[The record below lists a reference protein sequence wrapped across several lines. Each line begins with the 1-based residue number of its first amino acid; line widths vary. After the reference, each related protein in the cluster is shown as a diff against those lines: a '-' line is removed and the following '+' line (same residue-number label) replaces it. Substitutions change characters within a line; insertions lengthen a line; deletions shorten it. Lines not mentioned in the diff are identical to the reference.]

1 MQSNTSFVPF
11 AWRPF
16 GIMSC
21 FCLFSLG
28 FFFLQ
33 GCPNETTKTCS
44 QDTDCPS
51 GQICKQS
58 RCEATSAG
66 CSADKDCPA
75 EKQCVQQICKDKQP
89 ACQNNSTC
97 KQSEVCLQGRCQP
110 QLCTDDRN
118 CPAGQRC
125 QGGSCVPSES
135 SAEITPN
142 EKLPNDGGSETLPET
157 TSDTPPTETTSE
169 NTPDATPV
177 CVPNRNGIIERNELT
192 FRIGAAISYT
202 AAGTES
208 APVDVDLKGTQ
219 GTDGIVTWDFSKK
232 FPDDSREV
240 DEVLPYKG
248 QWFEGDI
255 LDPIPE
261 YTSILTRNYPLVGV
275 ILAAYRPT
283 PDALQMLGWYSQE
296 KDRAKVKY
304 NQPVE
309 ILQFPL
315 KLGDSWLNKPTAKGS
330 FPKNLTLYSASE
342 DYEFNVD
349 AKGKAKLPAGTYDVL
364 RLRMK
369 FSQTQTLPA
378 FASLSRITY
387 FFIAECFG
395 IVARVDSK
403 LYESDENFTK
413 ASRLKRLSD

>member
-1 MQSNTSFVPF
+1 MQSKHDSLPFVWRTQKIMTSFCLVL
-11 AWRPF
+11 F
-16 GIMSC
+16 GI
-21 FCLFSLG
+21 
-28 FFFLQ
+28 FFLQ

-44 QDTDCPS
+44 QDTECPS

-58 RCEATSAG
+58 RCEAASAS
-66 CSADKDCPA
+66 CSTDKDCPTDK
-75 EKQCVQQICKDKQP
+75 ECVQQACKDKQP

-97 KQSEVCLQGRCQP
+97 KQGEVCLEGRCQP

-118 CPAGQRC
+118 CPTGQRC
-125 QGGSCVPSES
+125 QGGSCVSSEAS
-135 SAEITPN
+135 TETTPT
-142 EKLPNDGGSETLPET
+142 ETTPTDGGNEPTPDTTPE
-157 TSDTPPTETTSE
+157 TPPTETTAE
-169 NTPDATPV
+169 IPPETTPV
-177 CVPNRNGIIERNELT
+177 CVPNRNGIIERNELS
-192 FRIGAAISYT
+192 FRIGAAIVYT
-202 AAGTES
+202 AAGTEN

-219 GTDGIVTWDFSKK
+219 GADGIVTWDFSKK

-255 LDPIPE
+255 KDPIPE
-261 YTSILTRNYPLVGV
+261 YTAILTRTYPLIGV

-315 KLGDSWLNKPTAKGS
+315 KLGDSWLNKPTASGS
-330 FPKNLTLYSASE
+330 FPKNFTLYSASE
-342 DYEFNVD
+342 DYEFTVD

-369 FSQTQTLPA
+369 FSQTQTLPT

-387 FFIAECFG
+387 FFVAECFG

-403 LYESDENFTK
+403 LYESEENFTK